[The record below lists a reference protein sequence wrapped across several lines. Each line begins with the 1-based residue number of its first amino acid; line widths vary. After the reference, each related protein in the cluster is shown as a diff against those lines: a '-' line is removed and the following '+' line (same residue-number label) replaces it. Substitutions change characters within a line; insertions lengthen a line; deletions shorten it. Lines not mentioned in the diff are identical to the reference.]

1 LASGS
6 DADVARVLARAFADR
21 DPFWEYVE
29 PDEERRTRD
38 LHEWFPV
45 GVRYGRVYGTID
57 AQGDG
62 EVVGGAVWLPPD
74 RHEMT
79 FWRMLR
85 TGMLRTPRI
94 LGRSAFGRLNKAS
107 SALDAAR
114 TRLMP
119 AEADY
124 LWILGVD
131 PAHQGRGQ
139 GAATIAPGLARA
151 DGAGKPV
158 YLETYK
164 QRNLA
169 FYERH
174 GFAVVSE
181 EHPPEGPPFWA
192 MLRAARTIV
201 R

>member
-6 DADVARVLARAFADR
+6 DADVARVLARAFGDG

-29 PDEERRTRD
+29 PDHAALTRALD
-38 LHEWFPV
+38 AWFPIC
-45 GVRYGRVYGTID
+45 VRYGRVYGTID
-57 AQGDG
+57 AHEDG

-94 LGRSAFGRLNKAS
+94 LGRSAFGRLNPAS
-107 SALDAAR
+107 RALDAAR
-114 TRLMP
+114 ERLMP
-119 AEADY
+119 PRAEY

-131 PAHQGRGQ
+131 PAQQGRGQ
-139 GAATIAPGLARA
+139 GAATIAHGLARA
-151 DGAGKPV
+151 DAAAKPV

-164 QRNLA
+164 ERNLA
-169 FYERH
+169 FYRRH
-174 GFAVVSE
+174 GFEVVGE
-181 EHPPEGPPFWA
+181 EHPPQGPPFWA
-192 MLRAARTIV
+192 MLRAAQR
-201 R
+201 

>member
-1 LASGS
+1 LASAS
-6 DADVARVLARAFADR
+6 DAEVARVLARAFADR
-21 DPFWEYVE
+21 DPFWEYVT
-29 PDEERRTRD
+29 PDEEERSRQ
-38 LHEWFPV
+38 LHTWFPI

-74 RHEMT
+74 RHAMT

-94 LGRSAFGRLNKAS
+94 LGRSAFGRLNTAS
-107 SALDAAR
+107 AALDRAR
-114 TRLMP
+114 DRLMP
-119 AEADY
+119 PEAEY

-139 GAATIAPGLARA
+139 GAATIAHGLARA
-151 DGAGKPV
+151 DTGGKPA

-164 QRNLA
+164 ERNLA
-169 FYERH
+169 FYRCQ
-174 GFAVVSE
+174 GFEVVSAE
-181 EHPPEGPPFWA
+181 RPEHGPPFWA
-192 MLRAARTIV
+192 MLRPAR

>member
-1 LASGS
+1 MASGS
-6 DADVARVLARAFADR
+6 DADIARVLARAFGDA
-21 DPFWEYVE
+21 DPFWAYVE
-29 PDEERRTRD
+29 PDTETLTRV
-38 LHEWFPV
+38 LQTWFPIC
-45 GVRYGRVYGTID
+45 VRYGRVYGLID
-57 AQGDG
+57 AEGDG

-107 SALDAAR
+107 KALDAAR
-114 TRLMP
+114 ARLMP
-119 AEADY
+119 PEADY

-139 GAATIAPGLARA
+139 GAATIAHGLARA
-151 DGAGKPV
+151 DAAHRPV

-164 QRNLA
+164 ERNLA
-169 FYERH
+169 FYRRQRFE
-174 GFAVVSE
+174 VVRE
-181 EHPPEGPPFWA
+181 EHPPHGPPFWA
-192 MLRAARTIV
+192 MLRPAQR
-201 R
+201 